1 MSAVRAALAEMV
13 HLMMTGEEPGA
24 GSPWYLRAVA
34 ALSAA
39 PAPATPAVSV
49 DMFQTFDWGRDGM
62 VPADDPNSAYCY
74 TRDAVA
80 HTARAVAAAYAAGK
94 AEGHMLGFD
103 VAIKYKAA
111 APQQHAQAALSDAD
125 YLAQWEITR
134 DRGGYSS
141 MMFVTDAAIIA
152 FARAILDSSHQPAA
166 APAVAD
172 AEWPAG
178 EREAWRLGRA
188 AGIEEAAKVAEAP
201 GGAVSVRASA
211 AAIRALAAPAQ
222 PEVKP

>member
-166 APAVAD
+166 APAAYQPN
-172 AEWPAG
+172 ALEAG
-178 EREAWRLGRA
+178 GLGSAVMHVIYRACQRGDSPERMQA
-188 AGIEEAAKVAEAP
+188 AVM
-201 GGAVSVRASA
+201 SA
-211 AAIRALAAPAQ
+211 IALSTQ